1 MNLDMDDQH
10 DLFFDAT
17 DAKRKPGLGQRPDLV
32 GAPLTGRA
40 AVQQQSRHQSRTRT
54 RFPLADGQRLWNV
67 LLIMKRVLAI
77 CSSAWILFLVVTNL
91 SAQTA
96 RQLTRRIVPP
106 PNNASPAKGTPASR
120 PAPTPPPAVPSPNN
134 TAVPAPPPPADAEKA
149 KQETLRK
156 TIEFQKK
163 RAAEGSPSA
172 QYELGLRYLKG
183 DGVDK
188 DEVAGMKLLEDSA
201 KQDYTLA
208 KKKIEELKEKK
219 KK

>member
-1 MNLDMDDQH
+1 
-10 DLFFDAT
+10 
-17 DAKRKPGLGQRPDLV
+17 
-32 GAPLTGRA
+32 
-40 AVQQQSRHQSRTRT
+40 
-54 RFPLADGQRLWNV
+54 
-67 LLIMKRVLAI
+67 MKRVLPI
-77 CSSAWILFLVVTNL
+77 CWSAWILFLAVTNL

-106 PNNASPAKGTPASR
+106 PNNASPATGTPASR
-120 PAPTPPPAVPSPNN
+120 PAPPPPAAVPPPNN
-134 TAVPAPPPPADAEKA
+134 VAVPAPPPPADAEKA

-188 DEVAGMKLLEDSA
+188 DEAAGMKLLEQSA

>member
-1 MNLDMDDQH
+1 
-10 DLFFDAT
+10 
-17 DAKRKPGLGQRPDLV
+17 
-32 GAPLTGRA
+32 
-40 AVQQQSRHQSRTRT
+40 
-54 RFPLADGQRLWNV
+54 
-67 LLIMKRVLAI
+67 MKRVLAI
-77 CSSAWILFLVVTNL
+77 CWSAWILFLLVTNL

-96 RQLTRRIVPP
+96 RQLTRKIVPP
-106 PNNASPAKGTPASR
+106 PSNAPPAKGTPASR
-120 PAPTPPPAVPSPNN
+120 PALTPPTAVPSPNN
-134 TAVPAPPPPADAEKA
+134 AAVPAPPPPADAEKA

-188 DEVAGMKLLEDSA
+188 DEDAGMKLLEESA

>member
-1 MNLDMDDQH
+1 
-10 DLFFDAT
+10 
-17 DAKRKPGLGQRPDLV
+17 
-32 GAPLTGRA
+32 
-40 AVQQQSRHQSRTRT
+40 
-54 RFPLADGQRLWNV
+54 
-67 LLIMKRVLAI
+67 MKRVLGV
-77 CSSAWILFLVVTNL
+77 CWSAWILVLVVTNL

-106 PNNASPAKGTPASR
+106 PNNASPATGTPASR
-120 PAPTPPPAVPSPNN
+120 PAPPPPAAVPSPNN
-134 TAVPAPPPPADAEKA
+134 AAVPAPPPPADAEKA
-149 KQETLRK
+149 KQEALRK

-188 DEVAGMKLLEDSA
+188 DEAAGMKLLEESA

>member
-1 MNLDMDDQH
+1 
-10 DLFFDAT
+10 
-17 DAKRKPGLGQRPDLV
+17 
-32 GAPLTGRA
+32 
-40 AVQQQSRHQSRTRT
+40 
-54 RFPLADGQRLWNV
+54 
-67 LLIMKRVLAI
+67 MKRVLGV
-77 CSSAWILFLVVTNL
+77 CWSAWILVLVVTNL
-91 SAQTA
+91 SVQTA

-106 PNNASPAKGTPASR
+106 PNNASPATGTPASR
-120 PAPTPPPAVPSPNN
+120 PAPTPPAAVPSPNN
-134 TAVPAPPPPADAEKA
+134 AAVPAPPPPADAEKA
-149 KQETLRK
+149 KQEALRK

-188 DEVAGMKLLEDSA
+188 DEAAGMKLLEESA

>member
-1 MNLDMDDQH
+1 
-10 DLFFDAT
+10 
-17 DAKRKPGLGQRPDLV
+17 
-32 GAPLTGRA
+32 
-40 AVQQQSRHQSRTRT
+40 
-54 RFPLADGQRLWNV
+54 
-67 LLIMKRVLAI
+67 MKRDLGV
-77 CSSAWILFLVVTNL
+77 CWSAWILVLVVTNL

-106 PNNASPAKGTPASR
+106 PNNASPATGTPASR
-120 PAPTPPPAVPSPNN
+120 PAPPPPAAVPSPNN
-134 TAVPAPPPPADAEKA
+134 AAVPAPPPPADAEKA
-149 KQETLRK
+149 KQEALRK

-188 DEVAGMKLLEDSA
+188 DEAAGMKLLEESA

>member
-1 MNLDMDDQH
+1 
-10 DLFFDAT
+10 
-17 DAKRKPGLGQRPDLV
+17 
-32 GAPLTGRA
+32 
-40 AVQQQSRHQSRTRT
+40 
-54 RFPLADGQRLWNV
+54 
-67 LLIMKRVLAI
+67 MKRVLAI
-77 CSSAWILFLVVTNL
+77 CWSAWILFLLVTNL

-106 PNNASPAKGTPASR
+106 PNNASAAKGTPASR

-219 KK
+219 RK

>member
-1 MNLDMDDQH
+1 
-10 DLFFDAT
+10 
-17 DAKRKPGLGQRPDLV
+17 
-32 GAPLTGRA
+32 
-40 AVQQQSRHQSRTRT
+40 
-54 RFPLADGQRLWNV
+54 
-67 LLIMKRVLAI
+67 MKRVLAI
-77 CSSAWILFLVVTNL
+77 CWSAWILFLLVTNL

-106 PNNASPAKGTPASR
+106 PNNASAAKGTPASR

-134 TAVPAPPPPADAEKA
+134 TPADAEKA

>member
-1 MNLDMDDQH
+1 M
-10 DLFFDAT
+10 
-17 DAKRKPGLGQRPDLV
+17 
-32 GAPLTGRA
+32 
-40 AVQQQSRHQSRTRT
+40 
-54 RFPLADGQRLWNV
+54 
-67 LLIMKRVLAI
+67 
-77 CSSAWILFLVVTNL
+77 
-91 SAQTA
+91 
-96 RQLTRRIVPP
+96 
-106 PNNASPAKGTPASR
+106 
-120 PAPTPPPAVPSPNN
+120 
-134 TAVPAPPPPADAEKA
+134 EKA

-188 DEVAGMKLLEDSA
+188 DEAAGMKLLEESA

>member
-1 MNLDMDDQH
+1 
-10 DLFFDAT
+10 
-17 DAKRKPGLGQRPDLV
+17 
-32 GAPLTGRA
+32 
-40 AVQQQSRHQSRTRT
+40 
-54 RFPLADGQRLWNV
+54 
-67 LLIMKRVLAI
+67 MKRVRTI
-77 CSSAWILFLVVTNL
+77 CWSAWILFLAVTNL

-106 PNNASPAKGTPASR
+106 PNNASPTTGTPASR
-120 PAPTPPPAVPSPNN
+120 PAPTPAAVPSPSPNN
-134 TAVPAPPPPADAEKA
+134 AAVPAPPPPADAEKA

-188 DEVAGMKLLEDSA
+188 DEAAGMKLLEESA

-219 KK
+219 KR